1 MYTVHCTGTSTVAV
15 VVHSNCPYTQEQ
27 SLYTLY
33 NRRRHTR
40 HRSSYPAATVIH
52 SNCPYTQESNRYIHF
67 TTGGAIHGICSHNQQ
82 LLLYTAIVVIKN
94 KYNSGFICC
103 YTHQLYV
110 NKISN
115 YIYCLHTLQQQ
126 LSSYR
131 AAVLLHFSCRHNV
144 TAVDAKDSHPSF
156 HTPLTAAAWTWGWQ
170 LRHFTPR

>member
-82 LLLYTAIVVIKN
+82 LLFYTAIVVIKN
-94 KYNSGFICC
+94 KYNSSFICC

-110 NKISN
+110 NKSVIIFTVFIHCSSS
-115 YIYCLHTLQQQ
+115 CHHTEQ
-126 LSSYR
+126 LSSYTS
-131 AAVLLHFSCRHNV
+131 AVV
-144 TAVDAKDSHPSF
+144 IT
-156 HTPLTAAAWTWGWQ
+156 WQ
-170 LRHFTPR
+170 LSTPRTVIRHFTPR